1 MALFAYRFVRGR
13 AGYDPVKSGFILI
26 FLWLYQTHFPLILV
40 EQEDVRRVT
49 RGFEAQEDHMEQ
61 KKVTI
66 AEIQRKKE
74 SNQKIT
80 MMTAYDYPTASLVDQ
95 AGIDTILVGDSLGM
109 VMLGYESTV
118 PVTMD
123 EMIHHCKAVCRGA
136 VYGFVIG
143 DMPFMSY
150 QVSVEKAIENAGRF
164 IKEAGCD
171 SVKLEGGSEMAHV
184 VKGIVDAGMPVCAHI
199 GLTPQ
204 TATKLSGFK
213 VQGKDAESARELVK
227 SAKDLQDAGAFSI
240 VMECIPDQLAAR
252 ITEELSIPTIGIGAG
267 KDCDGQVLV
276 YHDLVG
282 LFERFTPKF
291 VKQYINLAPKIR
303 EALVQFREDVERGT
317 FPGPEHSFSMK
328 AEEAEKI

>member
-1 MALFAYRFVRGR
+1 
-13 AGYDPVKSGFILI
+13 
-26 FLWLYQTHFPLILV
+26 
-40 EQEDVRRVT
+40 
-49 RGFEAQEDHMEQ
+49 MER

-66 AEIQRKKE
+66 AELQSKKHTGE
-74 SNQKIT
+74 KIT
-80 MMTAYDYPTASLVDQ
+80 MVTAYDYPTARLVDE

-109 VMLGYESTV
+109 VVLGYESTV

-136 VYGFVIG
+136 RHSFIIG

-150 QVSVEKAIENAGRF
+150 QGSLDKAVENAGRF

-171 SVKLEGGSEMAHV
+171 CVKLEGGSEMAHV
-184 VKGIVDAGMPVCAHI
+184 VEAIVTAGIPVCAHI

-213 VQGKDAESARELVK
+213 VQGKDAESAKALVQ
-227 SAKDLQDAGAFSI
+227 SAKDLESAGSFMI
-240 VMECIPDQLAAR
+240 VMECIPDLLAAR
-252 ITEELSIPTIGIGAG
+252 ITKELSIPTIGIGAG

-276 YHDLVG
+276 YHDMVG

-291 VKQYINLAPKIR
+291 VKQYINLSPKIK
-303 EALVQFREDVERGT
+303 EALTQYKKEVEDGT
-317 FPGPEHSFSMK
+317 FPGPEHSFAMSP
-328 AEEAEKI
+328 EEANKI

>member
-1 MALFAYRFVRGR
+1 
-13 AGYDPVKSGFILI
+13 
-26 FLWLYQTHFPLILV
+26 
-40 EQEDVRRVT
+40 
-49 RGFEAQEDHMEQ
+49 MER

-66 AEIQRKKE
+66 DYLNKKME
-74 SNQKIT
+74 SGDKIT
-80 MMTAYDYPTASLVDQ
+80 MMTAYDYPTAGLVDQ

-136 VYGFVIG
+136 KSSFIIG

-150 QVSVEKAIENAGRF
+150 QVSIEKAIENAGRF
-164 IKEAGCD
+164 IKEAACD
-171 SVKLEGGSEMAHV
+171 SVKLEGGSEMAPV
-184 VKGIVDAGMPVCAHI
+184 VKAVVDAGIPVCAHI

-204 TATKLSGFK
+204 TATKLSGFR

-227 SAKDLQDAGAFSI
+227 SAKDLEEAGAFMI
-240 VMECIPDQLAAR
+240 VMECIPDLVAAR
-252 ITEELSIPTIGIGAG
+252 ITKELKIPTIGIGAG

-291 VKQYINLAPKIR
+291 VKQYINLGPKVR
-303 EALVQFREDVERGT
+303 EALIQYKEEVESGA
-317 FPGPEHSFSMK
+317 FPGPEHSFAMK

>member
-1 MALFAYRFVRGR
+1 MAR
-13 AGYDPVKSGFILI
+13 
-26 FLWLYQTHFPLILV
+26 
-40 EQEDVRRVT
+40 
-49 RGFEAQEDHMEQ
+49 

-66 AEIQRKKE
+66 AELQKKKQSSE
-74 SNQKIT
+74 KIT
-80 MMTAYDYPTASLVDQ
+80 MVTAYDYPTARLVDE

-109 VMLGYESTV
+109 VVLGYDSTV

-123 EMIHHCKAVCRGA
+123 EMIHHCKAVSRGA
-136 VYGFVIG
+136 KHSFIIG

-150 QVSVEKAIENAGRF
+150 HSSVEKAIENAGRF

-171 SVKLEGGSEMAHV
+171 CVKLEGGTEMAHV
-184 VKGIVDAGMPVCAHI
+184 VNAIVTAGIPVCAHI

-213 VQGKDAESARELVK
+213 VQGKDAESAKALIQ
-227 SAKDLQDAGAFSI
+227 SAKDLEDAGAFMI
-240 VMECIPDQLAAR
+240 VMECIPDSLAAR
-252 ITEELSIPTIGIGAG
+252 ITRELTILTIGIGAG

-291 VKQYINLAPKIR
+291 VKQYINLSPQIK
-303 EALVQFREDVERGT
+303 EALIQYKEEVENGT
-317 FPGPEHSFSMK
+317 FPAPEHCFAMNP
-328 AEEAEKI
+328 EEAKKI